1 MKKTEEQIKSY
12 LKSHK
17 VRFSATINL
26 IKAFLLGAEIEI
38 DVDNYLKKT
47 VSPTDKIV
55 KLDDFIEWYK
65 SPIPFELQL
74 GDFVKVKSLD
84 WYNDNKNNSGTIVYD
99 NGVDFVE
106 SMAKFC
112 GKEYTICKR
121 EHSSLFCNVYTL
133 RDKESGIESDGFVFS
148 KDMLEL

>member
-121 EHSSLFCNVYTL
+121 EHFSLFCNVYTL
-133 RDKESGIESDGFVFS
+133 RDKESCVESDDFVFS
-148 KDMLEL
+148 IDMFEL